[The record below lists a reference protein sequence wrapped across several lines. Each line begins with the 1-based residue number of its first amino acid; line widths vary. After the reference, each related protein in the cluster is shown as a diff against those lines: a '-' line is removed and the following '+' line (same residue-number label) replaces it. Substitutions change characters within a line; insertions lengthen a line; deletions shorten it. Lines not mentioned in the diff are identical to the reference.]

1 MKNVTPL
8 AGLGLLGAALSLP
21 AAGQDAPPA
30 DVNTGALTFSL
41 GADITTNYIFRGYEQ
56 EDSGLILQPYAE
68 VGAPIGDTG
77 VDFYAGVWNSIH
89 SEQTLADGNGA
100 KDFYETDLYV
110 GVAFAVAEK
119 FGIDISYVGYFYP
132 NGAFNDIHE
141 LDIAVSYDDSD
152 DLGDFAL
159 SPYVLLAIEFDD
171 ANGSEDTYIEFGGEL
186 SLDAFVPTSEDF
198 DVSLSVPFA
207 LGLGVDNY
215 YPDNDL
221 FGYFSVGVFGSIP
234 LEFIPSEYGA
244 WEAHAG
250 LTGYF
255 FNDGAGLTDSDE
267 DFQLVASIGI
277 GLEY

>member
-1 MKNVTPL
+1 MKKLAPL
-8 AGLGLLGAALSLP
+8 TGFACLGAALTLP
-21 AAGQDAPPA
+21 AAAQDAPP

-77 VDFYAGVWNSIH
+77 IDFYAGVWNSIH

-110 GVAFAVAEK
+110 GVAFDIAEK
-119 FGIDISYVGYFYP
+119 FGFDISYVGYFYP

-141 LDIAVSYDDSD
+141 LDIAFSYDDSD

-171 ANGSEDTYIEFGGEL
+171 ANGSEDTYIELGGKL
-186 SLDAFVPTSEDF
+186 SLDPFIPTSEDY

-207 LGLGVDNY
+207 VGLGVDNY
-215 YPDNDL
+215 YPDNDF
-221 FGYFSVGVFGSIP
+221 FGYASVGILAGIP
-234 LEFIPSEYGA
+234 LDFIPSDYGT

-250 LTGYF
+250 LTAYF
-255 FNDGAGLTDSDE
+255 FNDGEGLNDGGD
-267 DFQLVASIGI
+267 DFQLVASIGV